1 MVNLIRNLEITLQN
15 MKDAYTSREE
25 VPFWPTKLLTPTFM
39 AVAILTTIPPP
50 GPTRAIVGMTAF
62 TSLWLY
68 VLTHWMAGPAFFMD
82 AIFMISI
89 TVRWMLMC
97 LTGAPEIDYYQN
109 SKTATKLDTM
119 RLDTSEQGFGRDFP
133 ITTAGRILLNR
144 YISDMV
150 RKYAFCAFWPA
161 QQASAA
167 TIDFGSLPMLH
178 QHLLVAAQLI
188 RDGLMLDS
196 EYRKASL
203 LCVGLYLSTPDRW
216 PGLFGSPADLYTVR
230 NFWGESLASDLP
242 AHVHKIW
249 RGGG

>member
-1 MVNLIRNLEITLQN
+1 MASYFPLQLLI
-15 MKDAYTSREE
+15 
-25 VPFWPTKLLTPTFM
+25 
-39 AVAILTTIPPP
+39 
-50 GPTRAIVGMTAF
+50 
-62 TSLWLY
+62 
-68 VLTHWMAGPAFFMD
+68 
-82 AIFMISI
+82 
-89 TVRWMLMC
+89 
-97 LTGAPEIDYYQN
+97 
-109 SKTATKLDTM
+109 
-119 RLDTSEQGFGRDFP
+119 GFGRDFP

-188 RDGLMLDS
+188 RDDLMLDS